1 MEFIFNLLRPLM
13 WAESWVMVGW
23 HNLAEIVGIG
33 GGWAWAIG
41 IIGLTLV
48 VRMILIPLFVKQIHA
63 SRKMQLI
70 QPELQK
76 IQAKYKDKKDP
87 ESRQAMTQETMEFYK
102 RTGTNPFSSCLP
114 ILLQMPFFFALFQLL
129 NNIKGLAE
137 GKADVLRS
145 FPDGIG
151 AISRDVAHKFEDSMI
166 FGSKLSDS
174 FVFGTSMQT
183 KVLTAVL
190 IVLMSVTTFTTQHQ
204 LMLKNMP
211 KAALESP
218 FAKQQ
223 KILVYVMPFFFAFSG
238 INFPVG
244 VLLYWLTTN
253 LWTMFQQFY
262 VIRRMP
268 APGSAA
274 EKAMQERQRRRGKD
288 VVQFTV
294 PGLGE
299 ATVVEESERPRQ
311 RQQPMSKKRQK
322 SKGARPAG
330 NPQGHVGELADEVVE
345 SVEGESD
352 GSAANSAASA
362 GTGAGSAP
370 RKGKGPASSPRP
382 QGATRPENRP
392 GKGVASPTKQNPTR
406 KRGKRP

>member
-23 HNLAEIVGIG
+23 HNLAELVGIG

-41 IIGLTLV
+41 IIGLTIV

-102 RTGTNPFSSCLP
+102 RTGTNPFSSCMP
-114 ILLQMPFFFALFQLL
+114 ILLQMPFFFALFQML

-137 GKADVLRS
+137 GKADVLKS

-151 AISRDVAHKFEDSMI
+151 AISRDLAHQFEDSMI

-174 FVFGTSMQT
+174 FIFGTSMQT
-183 KVLTAVL
+183 KILTAVL
-190 IVLMSVTTFTTQHQ
+190 IILMSITTFTTQHQ

-238 INFPVG
+238 INFPIG

-299 ATVVEESERPRQ
+299 ATAIDEPERPRQ

-330 NPQGHVGELADEVVE
+330 NPQGTVGET
-345 SVEGESD
+345 SSEG
-352 GSAANSAASA
+352 GLQSAAPPDVPPAKQQPAAPS
-362 GTGAGSAP
+362 
-370 RKGKGPASSPRP
+370 KQQPAARQQP
-382 QGATRPENRP
+382 
-392 GKGVASPTKQNPTR
+392 VAKQK
-406 KRGKRP
+406 KRAKP